1 MSKSPSPARC
11 HGISKNSRFEQFGPQ
26 SPAKQHSRAK
36 LRSREIW
43 PTPRR
48 AGIRT
53 SSCCFRTP
61 HALISPISPSP
72 RILPTAVLEIRSSIQ
87 NPPESSKPNLPRDYR
102 FCIVWAPSVTFRNRP
117 YLGRINSFLPKTHF
131 SPQIPRKL
139 SENAIPSLHR
149 PRQCPH
155 SRNVAFLHFRPRELD

>member
-11 HGISKNSRFEQFGPQ
+11 HGISKDSRFCAFGPH
-26 SPAKQHSRAK
+26 PPRKPHSRAQ

-48 AGIRT
+48 AGIRV
-53 SSCCFRTP
+53 SSCCFRTL
-61 HALISPISPSP
+61 HAPISPISL
-72 RILPTAVLEIRSSIQ
+72 LPHMVPKSVSELRSSIQ

-139 SENAIPSLHR
+139 SENAIPS
-149 PRQCPH
+149 PH
-155 SRNVAFLHFRPRELD
+155 PLCHCTLLRNVAFLHFRPRELD

>member
-11 HGISKNSRFEQFGPQ
+11 HGISKKSRFRQIEPQ
-26 SPAKQHSRAK
+26 SPAKPHSRAQ

-61 HALISPISPSP
+61 HAPISPISRSP
-72 RILPTAVLEIRSSIQ
+72 HILPKSISEIRSSIQ

-117 YLGRINSFLPKTHF
+117 YLGRINSFSTKTHF

-149 PRQCPH
+149 PRQCTLL
-155 SRNVAFLHFRPRELD
+155 RNVAFLHFRPRELD